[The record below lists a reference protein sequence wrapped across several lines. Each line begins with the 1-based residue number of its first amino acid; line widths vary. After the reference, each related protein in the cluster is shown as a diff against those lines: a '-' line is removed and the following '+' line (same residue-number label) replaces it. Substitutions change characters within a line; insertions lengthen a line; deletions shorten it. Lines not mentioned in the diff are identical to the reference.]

1 MIALTSCNDER
12 IKALRNDEPNFL
24 KEHQMRKAD
33 LIAPI
38 NINRL
43 DKGLSYEEVLEA
55 AKPLYR
61 KTIKELKAIWKE
73 ERS

>member
-1 MIALTSCNDER
+1 
-12 IKALRNDEPNFL
+12 
-24 KEHQMRKAD
+24 MRKAD